1 MTAAPSRRRLAL
13 LVLAA
18 GKGTR
23 LATSD
28 DAPPKVLVEC
38 LGYPLLEHVRR
49 SLVPL
54 GADETVVMVGHA
66 AERVEA
72 WLEKSWPEA
81 TVVRQIP
88 QNGTGHAVRLGLDA
102 IPDFEGDVLVVY
114 GDVPQLTA
122 DDLQALRDRH
132 ASTGAKATVL
142 TGVIDAPGGL
152 GRIVRDAGGRF
163 KAIVEAKDASNRP
176 EILGIKEF
184 NTGIYAFD
192 AAALRPAVK
201 DLSKENAQGEE
212 YATDAVGRI
221 AASDGHVEAIA
232 TPNGAHLL
240 GVNDQSDLATT
251 TALLRRRVTSA
262 HMAAGVTIV
271 DPDTTVIELDVTLE
285 PGARI
290 LPFTYIQKGC
300 SVAAGAV
307 VGPFAR
313 LRGGARLE
321 AGAEIGNFVEVKNST
336 LGPGAKAKHLTYLG
350 DATVGPKA
358 NIGCGTITANYDGKN
373 KHRTDIGAGA
383 RIGSGSVLIAPVK
396 IGAGAITGANAV
408 VIARRDVPDGATVVG
423 IPARSLRK
431 GPPASTEKPGEDAP
445 AGTEQERRGS

>member
-1 MTAAPSRRRLAL
+1 MSAAPSRRRRLAL

-23 LATSD
+23 LATTD

-38 LGYPLLEHVRR
+38 LGHPLLEHVRR
-49 SLVPL
+49 SLAPL
-54 GADETVVMVGHA
+54 RADETVVMVGHA

-72 WLEKSWPEA
+72 WLATSWPEA
-81 TVVRQIP
+81 TAVRQIP

-114 GDVPQLTA
+114 GDVPQLTT
-122 DDLQALRDRH
+122 DDLKALHDH
-132 ASTGAKATVL
+132 HVASGAKASVL
-142 TGVIDAPGGL
+142 TGVIDAPGSL
-152 GRIVRDAGGRF
+152 GRVVRDSGGRF
-163 KAIVEAKDASNRP
+163 KAIVEAKDAAARP

-192 AAALRPAVK
+192 AAALRPAVQ

-221 AASDGHVEAIA
+221 AASGGHVEAVA

-240 GVNDQSDLATT
+240 GVNDQSDLAST

-271 DPDTTVIELDVTLE
+271 DPDTTIIELDVMIA

-300 SVAAGAV
+300 VIDAGAV

-313 LRGGARLE
+313 LRGGAHLE
-321 AGAEIGNFVEVKNST
+321 TRAEVGNFVEVKNSL

-350 DATVGPKA
+350 DATIGSKA
-358 NIGCGTITANYDGKN
+358 NIGCGTITANYDGKD
-373 KHRTDIGAGA
+373 KHRTEIGPGA

-396 IGAGAITGANAV
+396 IGANAITGANAV

-423 IPARSLRK
+423 VPAKSLPKR
-431 GPPASTEKPGEDAP
+431 PATSVGEDAAAP
-445 AGTEQERRGS
+445 AQQERRST